1 MVISGNG
8 SDQKLAF
15 LISGGPLG
23 GILDQFGH
31 LVAEIGDL
39 ALSGTK
45 VPKKAQL
52 LNECVESI

>member
-45 VPKKAQL
+45 VPKKSAT
-52 LNECVESI
+52 VK